1 MFSDRLDRDASAF
14 PSMLLLQQQQLVSV
28 GSRPP
33 LDLIKRLLSTGNSLR
48 YHSLVLLSRKIVTL
62 WTQIVD
68 LFNFS
73 SFNTWD
79 VLREIEDVKT
89 LMDAIW
95 YKGNTYKHAF
105 TIWAVNLD
113 RLPKRSC
120 LVSWSIQI
128 PSMEAGKC
136 LYHQWKL
143 ENV

>member
-14 PSMLLLQQQQLVSV
+14 PSMLLLQQQQIVSV

-33 LDLIKRLLSTGNSLR
+33 LDLIKRLLST
-48 YHSLVLLSRKIVTL
+48 
-62 WTQIVD
+62 VD

-136 LYHQWKL
+136 L
-143 ENV
+143 ESG